1 MPPARTVSCDK
12 QLGMQEHIGSQT
24 DHASAGKRIPAEP
37 DAIAVFDIAPLV
49 FQRVV
54 VHLV

>member
-1 MPPARTVSCDK
+1 MPPARTVSRDI
-12 QLGMQEHIGSQT
+12 QFGVQEHIGSQT
-24 DHASAGKRIPAEP
+24 NHARAGKRIPAEP

-49 FQRVV
+49 FQRFV